1 MRMLIAKGGGRVILF
16 DCDLRNPA
24 LSRMLTPDAKAGM
37 FEIIAGKA
45 RLDDI
50 LWHEPASRLAFLPVV
65 ANITA
70 RPLE

>member
-1 MRMLIAKGGGRVILF
+1 MRMLIAKGGGRVILV

-24 LSRMLTPDAKAGM
+24 LSAKAGM
-37 FEIIAGKA
+37 LEIIAGKA